1 LVDPFRRRDSRRVP
15 HHAETEAPELQFGV
29 QGEGGKPLPNGRSV
43 DFEAT
48 APLFELPPRAS
59 AAYLGT
65 YLMALLEGLVT
76 QSRVGLFLD
85 VVTRAHTLTML
96 DQDVYWSDVVE
107 AHLDGAQRE
116 TLREVLALLVELSG
130 MLNLDD
136 EQVTRFRARV

>member
-1 LVDPFRRRDSRRVP
+1 
-15 HHAETEAPELQFGV
+15 
-29 QGEGGKPLPNGRSV
+29 
-43 DFEAT
+43 
-48 APLFELPPRAS
+48 
-59 AAYLGT
+59 
-65 YLMALLEGLVT
+65 MALLEGLVT